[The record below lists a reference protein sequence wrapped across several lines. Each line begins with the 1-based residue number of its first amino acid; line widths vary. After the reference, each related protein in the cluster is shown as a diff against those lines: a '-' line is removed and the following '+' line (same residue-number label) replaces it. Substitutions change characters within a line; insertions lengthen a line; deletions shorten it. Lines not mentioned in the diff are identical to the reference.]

1 MKTLFLLAV
10 MVSSLFSIGLPS
22 QYADISTPLFEARGA
37 FYRLPADDYAVR
49 EKVLQ
54 YAVMC
59 DQAEEF
65 AYKSSP
71 MHDRKLQK
79 AYLKK
84 LQTLQSHYQQLSV
97 FMLRELNRAI
107 DTDNYPLFLSIINS
121 KMETFFENPNLKE
134 RIYAYYCANRF
145 YKSSPYLDN
154 LINDER
160 QTIIHYNTPQ
170 GNRYAYSNTPNA
182 RYREVRI
189 LTTSFCPY
197 CTRTTNFLRKNG
209 IRFTEYDIHGSEKGE
224 ALYKKLDGR
233 GVPVLIIDNTVI
245 HGYNESEMQKA
256 LEE

>member
-1 MKTLFLLAV
+1 MKALFLLAV
-10 MVSSLFSIGLPS
+10 MVSSLFSIGIPS
-22 QYADISTPLFEARGA
+22 QYAAISTPLFEARAA

-59 DQAEEF
+59 SQAQEF
-65 AYKSSP
+65 GYKSSLT
-71 MHDRKLQK
+71 HDRQLQK

-84 LQTLQSHYQQLSV
+84 LHLLQSHYDKLSV

-107 DTDNYPLFLSIINS
+107 ETDDYPRFLSIINS
-121 KMETFFENPNLKE
+121 NMDTLFKNPNLKE

-145 YKSSPYLDN
+145 FKSSPYLDKR
-154 LINDER
+154 INDER
-160 QTIIHYNTPQ
+160 QTIIYYNTAR

-197 CTRTTNFLRKNG
+197 CTRTKNFLRQNG
-209 IRFTEYDIHGSEKGE
+209 IRFSEYDIHGSEKGE
-224 ALYKKLDGR
+224 ALYKELDGR
-233 GVPVLIIDNTVI
+233 GVPVLIINNTVI
-245 HGYNESEMQKA
+245 HGYNESKMQKA